1 MTATVPGIRV
11 VPYEPAYRGSFRDL
25 NLEWITAHFEVEEE
39 DRRVLDDPEGEI
51 LAPGGAILIA
61 LDDGGPIGTGALIR
75 TGLHEFELAKM
86 AVTAHA
92 RGRGVGRALCQ
103 ALIALARE
111 RGAHRL
117 ELMSHTALAPALQ
130 LYRSLGFVEIPLG
143 PVPYKRANI
152 RMALEL

>member
-61 LDDGGPIGTGALIR
+61 LEDGKPIGTGALIR

-86 AVTAHA
+86 AVTAHT

-103 ALIALARE
+103 ALIALARDRE
-111 RGAHRL
+111 AHRL

-130 LYRSLGFVEIPLG
+130 LYRSLGFVEVPLG

-152 RMALEL
+152 RMALDL